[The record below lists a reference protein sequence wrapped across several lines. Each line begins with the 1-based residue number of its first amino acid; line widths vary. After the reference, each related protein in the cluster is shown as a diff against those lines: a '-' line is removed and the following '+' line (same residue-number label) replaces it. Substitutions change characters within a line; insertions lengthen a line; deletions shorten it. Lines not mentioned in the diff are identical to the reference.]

1 MRIVKNA
8 EERKMEILDT
18 AEHLFETQGFDNTS
32 TNDILNEIGIARG
45 TLYYHFKSK
54 EEILD
59 AIISRLTRQLLEK
72 AKKLIEKKNVPLSQ
86 QLTLIMLKLNVSCG
100 NFNHKIL
107 EQVHKP
113 QNALMHQKIQAHLLS
128 ELTPL
133 ISTLIKEG
141 IAQGIYQTD
150 YPEEVAEMLFLYA
163 NTIFD
168 DLTEHSEEEKQKK
181 TGCIYGE

>member
-86 QLTLIMLKLNVSCG
+86 QLTLIMLAAAILIIKSWNRFINRKMPLCIKRYRHIYYLN
-100 NFNHKIL
+100 
-107 EQVHKP
+107 
-113 QNALMHQKIQAHLLS
+113 
-128 ELTPL
+128 
-133 ISTLIKEG
+133 
-141 IAQGIYQTD
+141 
-150 YPEEVAEMLFLYA
+150 
-163 NTIFD
+163 
-168 DLTEHSEEEKQKK
+168 
-181 TGCIYGE
+181 